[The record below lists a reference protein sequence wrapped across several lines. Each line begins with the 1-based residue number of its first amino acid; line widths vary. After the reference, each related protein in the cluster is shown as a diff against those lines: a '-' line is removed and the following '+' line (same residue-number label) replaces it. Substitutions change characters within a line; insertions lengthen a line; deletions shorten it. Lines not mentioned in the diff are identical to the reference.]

1 MALQSTKKITFEGE
15 SVING
20 VVVQGYRAEIS
31 TSNPENVQMSEWI
44 ADQNGYKA
52 NRVQARKD
60 NGEFEDMVY
69 ALQDELIAAAGNTE
83 AE

>member
-1 MALQSTKKITFEGE
+1 MALQTRKKITIEGE

-60 NGEFEDMVY
+60 NSEFEDLVY
-69 ALQDELIAAAGNTE
+69 SIQDELITAANNTE